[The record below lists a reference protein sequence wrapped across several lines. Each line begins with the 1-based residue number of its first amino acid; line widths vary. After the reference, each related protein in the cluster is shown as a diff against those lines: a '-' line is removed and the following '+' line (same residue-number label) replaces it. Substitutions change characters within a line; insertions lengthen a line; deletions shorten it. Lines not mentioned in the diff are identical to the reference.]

1 MISTIEYDNTINR
14 NITSKHYIENQ
25 DSEYNLPN
33 YEKSS
38 IYIKGQKFYYRL
50 KQTNPND
57 KGALLDD
64 YMNIPYGTI
73 LVCYVPHYLEGD
85 SRLYRQTS
93 GEVVRLFTKFIDAI
107 DLYNFMNKFQN
118 ENKCFY
124 EVILGHHHQKIKF
137 DIDIA
142 RDNKTDEELTTLTK
156 GILNDIVNGISC
168 MFKKYNMSFSLENNL
183 VVCNSNGQDKRSFH
197 LIIDK
202 YWVQNNDEARQFYN
216 ETLEFVDVKY
226 HAYIDKAVYNTI
238 QQFRIIN
245 STKTGANRPKVFLEK
260 YIFDNNLITF
270 KYDEFDYINTKV
282 EKFRGIDTKTWYKN
296 TRILYSTLIHYT
308 SHPYFPIKCDNKID
322 KKYSK
327 NKLNVD
333 ETFLN
338 NIIKILD
345 KQFANTFQIL
355 DTSNEVLHLKRLKPS
370 KCLICKRE
378 HENENAFIFKKDN
391 GKIYLNCRR
400 NTKSFELVL

>member
-1 MISTIEYDNTINR
+1 MINTIEYDNTIN
-14 NITSKHYIENQ
+14 NNTTSKHYIENKTS
-25 DSEYNLPN
+25 DYNLPN

-38 IYIKGQKFYYRL
+38 IYIKGQRFFYRL

-57 KGALLDD
+57 KGGLLDE
-64 YMNIPYGTI
+64 YMDVPYGTI
-73 LVCYVPHYLEGD
+73 LICYVPNTLEGD
-85 SRLYRQTS
+85 SRLYRQS
-93 GEVVRLFTKFIDAI
+93 NGEVVRLFTKFIDAM

-118 ENKCFY
+118 DNKCFY
-124 EVILGHHHQKIKF
+124 EVILGQHHQKMKF

-142 RDNKTDEELTTLTK
+142 RGNKTDDELNILTK
-156 GILNDIVNGISC
+156 GIINDVVNGIIR
-168 MFKKYNMSFSLENNL
+168 MFKKYDIPFSLENNL

-226 HAYIDKAVYNTI
+226 HSYVDKAVYNSI

-245 STKTGANRPKVFLEK
+245 STKTGVNRPKIFLEK

-270 KYDEFDYINTKV
+270 KYDEFNYINTKV
-282 EKFRGIDTKTWYKN
+282 EKLRGTDVKNWYKN

-308 SHPYFPIKCDNKID
+308 SHPYFPIKCNDKVD

-333 ETFLN
+333 ENFLN
-338 NIIKILD
+338 NITKILD
-345 KQFANTFQIL
+345 KHFLNIYQIL
-355 DTSNEVLHLKRLKPS
+355 DTSNEVLHLKRLKAS
-370 KCLICKRE
+370 KCSICNRI
-378 HENENAFIFKKDN
+378 HENENGFIFKKDD

-400 NTKSFELVL
+400 NTKSLELVL